1 MGHVYNLHNIRNTSE
16 VQLPLIVPNSI
27 LRSVM
32 NTFLYFFSCE
42 KLKLLVKL
50 YGIFMSTHNNF
61 VKFQTEELLKETI
74 SKKSLAYISQCNPTF
89 L

>member
-1 MGHVYNLHNIRNTSE
+1 
-16 VQLPLIVPNSI
+16 
-27 LRSVM
+27 M

-50 YGIFMSTHNNF
+50 YGIFMSTYNNF
-61 VKFQTEELLKETI
+61 VKFQTEELLKETK
-74 SKKSLAYISQCNPTF
+74 SKKSLTYISQCNPTF